1 MCPGGGLG
9 AMAGAGGGSRLWERE
24 RRGGGRGSRCPCP
37 AGRFGG
43 VAALGARHRPRSCR
57 PGGCAARV
65 DGRSGTTWAMAM
77 AGSGER
83 RQRWSSTASG
93 WTRCGGPGRA
103 GGAVPGLAGPCPGRT
118 AELPLSPR
126 RTRRCGRCRRPARPG
141 TRPAMGCG
149 STRRCRPRMGTGR
162 ATTAGRCSCCQ
173 VSLGTCPGVSAL
185 GFGSLSLQCWP
196 VWSSRSP
203 HHLPHGQN
211 PAARGVPEGD
221 DTLPALCAAPG
232 RRLGLVSSKDASV
245 SDGRSKVQD
254 WELLSDLPRLGEG
267 DSAPVI
273 AVGGWTCLCST
284 PRYTVTVLDVAQV
297 WAHLL
302 WGTISHV

>member
-1 MCPGGGLG
+1 M
-9 AMAGAGGGSRLWERE
+9 
-24 RRGGGRGSRCPCP
+24 
-37 AGRFGG
+37 
-43 VAALGARHRPRSCR
+43 AALGARHRPRSCR
-57 PGGCAARV
+57 PGGCAAKV

-173 VSLGTCPGVSAL
+173 VSLGHLPRGECPGVRLAISTVLACL
-185 GFGSLSLQCWP
+185 VLQVSSSPATRPKSSCPRGS
-196 VWSSRSP
+196 
-203 HHLPHGQN
+203 
-211 PAARGVPEGD
+211 
-221 DTLPALCAAPG
+221 G
-232 RRLGLVSSKDASV
+232 RR
-245 SDGRSKVQD
+245 
-254 WELLSDLPRLGEG
+254 
-267 DSAPVI
+267 
-273 AVGGWTCLCST
+273 
-284 PRYTVTVLDVAQV
+284 
-297 WAHLL
+297 
-302 WGTISHV
+302 